1 MDDRKNSLGFLSSLS
16 QMVKISKG
24 DQFFEYDQPFPPPPL
39 ILHFGCFAI
48 VFSLSLVLCFEQ
60 IYQQVPSASHLF
72 TGIDIAY
79 MQGEP
84 CSCNCLRSL
93 EDSLLATQLVKHSI
107 EKCET
112 RKEYNWGF

>member
-1 MDDRKNSLGFLSSLS
+1 MNDRKNSLGFRSSLP

-24 DQFFEYDQPFPPPPL
+24 DRFFEYDQPFPPPPL
-39 ILHFGCFAI
+39 ILHSGCFAI
-48 VFSLSLVLCFEQ
+48 VFSLSLVLSFEQ
-60 IYQQVPSASHLF
+60 IYQKDPSASHLF
-72 TGIDIAY
+72 TGIDIVY

-84 CSCNCLRSL
+84 CLRSL
-93 EDSLLATQLVKHSI
+93 EDSLFATLLVKHSI